1 MSSTTSLIL
10 IGVAVLFILG
20 IKFLSSPKT
29 ARMGNLVAAAGM
41 LIGFVILCDRDG
53 TKVWSH
59 TWTFN
64 YTLIAIAIVI
74 GLIIGAIGAYSVK
87 MTAMPQ
93 MVALFN
99 GLGGGAAALVA
110 SLEFIKG
117 AHPVEMAGVTL
128 PVIHEMSVAFI
139 IPMLFATLIGSLSFS
154 GSIIAYL
161 KLQGK
166 FEKPHTF
173 PGQNILNGLILLVIL
188 GLCGWLTF
196 DASNGNAVTA
206 FVVMFSLALFFG
218 IAMVMPIGGA
228 DMPVVISL
236 LNSFT
241 GLAGF
246 LTFNATSGNAIVA
259 FIVMF
264 SLALFF
270 GIAMVMPIGGADM
283 PVVISLLNSFTGLAV
298 AADGFAIN
306 NTAMIVAGTLVG
318 SSGTLL
324 TLLMCK
330 AMNRPV
336 TNVLFR
342 AFGSSGGTAAAAGG
356 VAGTVKPIQAD
367 EVALLLAYAQRVVV
381 VPGYGMAVAQAQHAV
396 RELTEELGKR
406 GIEVQFAIHAVACR
420 MPGHMNVLLAE
431 ANVPYDQLIEME
443 QINPSMDRVD
453 VCLVIGANDVVNPA
467 AHEDKSSPIY
477 GMPIIEAD
485 RCKTTIVM
493 KRSMA
498 AGFAGIENALFYK
511 DNTRMLFGDAKA
523 SLNALVAAVKAS

>member
-1 MSSTTSLIL
+1 MSSTIAFII
-10 IGVAVLFILG
+10 IGVSVLFILG

-29 ARMGNLVAAAGM
+29 ARTGNLVAAAGM
-41 LIGFVILCDRDG
+41 FIALLVLHKTDG
-53 TKVWSH
+53 NSVWTQGWS
-59 TWTFN
+59 FN
-64 YTLIAIAIVI
+64 YTLIVIGTII

-93 MVALFN
+93 MVAMFN

-110 SLEFIKG
+110 SLEFQRG
-117 AHPVEMAGVTL
+117 AHSFEGIT
-128 PVIHEMSVAFI
+128 AFI
-139 IPMLFATLIGSLSFS
+139 AGSMLFATLIGSLSFS

-161 KLQGK
+161 KLEGK

-188 GLCGWLTF
+188 GLCG
-196 DASNGNAVTA
+196 
-206 FVVMFSLALFFG
+206 
-218 IAMVMPIGGA
+218 
-228 DMPVVISL
+228 
-236 LNSFT
+236 
-241 GLAGF
+241 F
-246 LTFNATSGNAIVA
+246 LTFNASGGNATIA

-270 GIAMVMPIGGADM
+270 GVAMVMPIGGADM

-306 NTAMIVAGTLVG
+306 NLAMVVAGTLVG

-336 TNVLFR
+336 TNVLFG
-342 AFGSSGGTAAAAGG
+342 AFGSSGSAQAGAAGI
-356 VAGTVKPIQAD
+356 VGTVKPIQAD
-367 EVALLLAYAQRVVV
+367 EVALLLAYAQRVVI
-381 VPGYGMAVAQAQHAV
+381 VPGYGMAVAQAQHSV
-396 RELTEELGKR
+396 RELSDELGKR
-406 GIEVQFAIHAVACR
+406 GVEVQFAIHPVAGR

-443 QINPSMDRVD
+443 AINPSMDRVD

-467 AHEDKSSPIY
+467 AREDKSSPIY
-477 GMPIIEAD
+477 GMPIIDAD
-485 RCKTTIVM
+485 HCKTCIVM

-498 AGFAGIENALFYK
+498 AGFAGIENHLFYK

>member
-1 MSSTTSLIL
+1 MSSTIALIL

-29 ARMGNLVAAAGM
+29 ARLGNLVAAAGM
-41 LIGFVILCDRDG
+41 LIGLIVLCKPAEAG
-53 TKVWSH
+53 GANIWTQG
-59 TWTFN
+59 WTFN
-64 YTLIAIAIVI
+64 YTLIVIGTIV
-74 GLIIGAIGAYSVK
+74 GLIIGALGAYSVK

-110 SLEFIKG
+110 SLEFLKDAQPAPIT
-117 AHPVEMAGVTL
+117 ADTL
-128 PVIHEMSVAFI
+128 PHNVGAAIT

-161 KLQGK
+161 KLEGK
-166 FEKPHTF
+166 FEKPMTF

-196 DASNGNAVTA
+196 NATDGNAVK
-206 FVVMFSLALFFG
+206 
-218 IAMVMPIGGA
+218 
-228 DMPVVISL
+228 
-236 LNSFT
+236 
-241 GLAGF
+241 
-246 LTFNATSGNAIVA
+246 A

-306 NTAMIVAGTLVG
+306 NRAMVVAGTLVG

-336 TNVLFR
+336 TNVLFG
-342 AFGSSGGTAAAAGG
+342 AFGSSGGGASSGSDLAGK
-356 VAGTVKPIQAD
+356 TVKSLQAD
-367 EVALLLAYAQRVVV
+367 EAALLLSYAQQVVI
-381 VPGYGMAVAQAQHAV
+381 VPGYGLAVAQAQHQV
-396 RELTEELGKR
+396 RELCDELGKK
-406 GIEVQFAIHAVACR
+406 GVEVRFAIHPVAGR

-431 ANVPYDQLIEME
+431 ANIPYDLLCEME
-443 QINPSMDRVD
+443 AINPTMDRVD

-467 AHEDKSSPIY
+467 AREDKSSPIY
-477 GMPIIEAD
+477 GMPIIDAD
-485 RCKTTIVM
+485 HSKQVIVM

-498 AGFAGIENALFYK
+498 AGFAGIENHLFYK

-523 SLNALVAAVKAS
+523 SLNALVAQVKAS

>member
-1 MSSTTSLIL
+1 MSSTIALIL
-10 IGVAVLFILG
+10 IGVSVLFILG

-29 ARMGNLVAAAGM
+29 ARAGNLVAAAGM
-41 LIGFVILCDRDG
+41 LVGLLVLAKPEGGNIWAQG
-53 TKVWSH
+53 
-59 TWTFN
+59 WTFN
-64 YTLIAIAIVI
+64 YTLIVI
-74 GLIIGAIGAYSVK
+74 GTIIGLVIGALGAYSVK
-87 MTAMPQ
+87 MTSMPQ

-110 SLEFIKG
+110 SLEFLKG
-117 AHPVEMAGVTL
+117 AQPQQVAGMDL
-128 PVIHEMSVAFI
+128 PVLHEVGAAI
-139 IPMLFATLIGSLSFS
+139 TIPMLFATLIGSLSFS

-161 KLQGK
+161 KLEGK

-173 PGQNILNGLILLVIL
+173 PGQNILNGLILLVII

-196 DASNGNAVTA
+196 HA
-206 FVVMFSLALFFG
+206 
-218 IAMVMPIGGA
+218 
-228 DMPVVISL
+228 
-236 LNSFT
+236 
-241 GLAGF
+241 AGH
-246 LTFNATSGNAIVA
+246 NAIVA

-306 NTAMIVAGTLVG
+306 NNAMIVAGTLVG

-336 TNVLFR
+336 TNVLFG
-342 AFGSSGGTAAAAGG
+342 AFGSSGGTGAAAAG
-356 VAGTVKPIQAD
+356 VVGTVKPIQAD

-381 VPGYGMAVAQAQHAV
+381 VPGYGMAVAQAQHSV

-406 GIEVQFAIHAVACR
+406 GVEVQFAIHPVAGR

-467 AHEDKSSPIY
+467 AREEKTSPIY
-477 GMPIIEAD
+477 GMPIIDAD
-485 RCKTTIVM
+485 RCKTCIVM

-498 AGFAGIENALFYK
+498 AGFAGIENHLFYK

>member
-1 MSSTTSLIL
+1 L

-29 ARMGNLVAAAGM
+29 ARIGNLVAAGGM
-41 LIGFVILCDRDG
+41 LIGLVVLSKPEGGNIWAQ
-53 TKVWSH
+53 V
-59 TWTFN
+59 WTFN
-64 YTLIAIAIVI
+64 YALIAIGGIVGLVI
-74 GLIIGAIGAYSVK
+74 GALGAYSVK

-117 AHPVEMAGVTL
+117 AQPIHIADVEL
-128 PVIHEMSVAFI
+128 PVIHEASASVT

-173 PGQNILNGLILLVIL
+173 PGQNFLNGLILLAIL
-188 GLCGWLTF
+188 TLCGWLTIH
-196 DASNGNAVTA
+196 ATGHNAVT
-206 FVVMFSLALFFG
+206 
-218 IAMVMPIGGA
+218 
-228 DMPVVISL
+228 
-236 LNSFT
+236 
-241 GLAGF
+241 
-246 LTFNATSGNAIVA
+246 A

-336 TNVLFR
+336 TNVLFG
-342 AFGSSGGTAAAAGG
+342 AFGSGGGSKAAVDG

-367 EVALLLAYAQRVVV
+367 EAALLLAYAQRVVV
-381 VPGYGMAVAQAQHAV
+381 VPGYGMAVAQAQHQV
-396 RELTEELGKR
+396 RELSDELGKR
-406 GIEVQFAIHAVACR
+406 GIEVQFAIHPVAGR

-467 AHEDKSSPIY
+467 AREEKTSPIY

-485 RCKTTIVM
+485 RCKMTIVM

-498 AGFAGIENALFYK
+498 AGFAGIENLLFYK

-523 SLNALVAAVKAS
+523 SLNTLVAAVKAS

>member
-1 MSSTTSLIL
+1 MSSTIALIY
-10 IGVAVLFILG
+10 IGVAVLFIIG

-29 ARMGNLVAAAGM
+29 ARTGNLVAAAGM
-41 LIGFVILCDRDG
+41 LAGLLALHKTTG
-53 TKVWSH
+53 GLVWTQGWS
-59 TWTFN
+59 FN
-64 YTLIAIAIVI
+64 YTLIAVGTVA
-74 GLIIGAIGAYSVK
+74 GLVIGAIGAYSVK

-110 SLEFIKG
+110 SLEFTRNAQSSTG
-117 AHPVEMAGVTL
+117 PGSTFTTV
-128 PVIHEMSVAFI
+128 
-139 IPMLFATLIGSLSFS
+139 PMLLATLIGSLSFA
-154 GSIIAYL
+154 GSLIAYL

-173 PGQNILNGLILLVIL
+173 PGQNFLNGLILLVIL
-188 GLCGWLTF
+188 ALGGWLTF
-196 DASNGNAVTA
+196 NASGGGAVTA
-206 FVVMFSLALFFG
+206 FVVLFALALFFG
-218 IAMVMPIGGA
+218 VAMV
-228 DMPVVISL
+228 L
-236 LNSFT
+236 
-241 GLAGF
+241 
-246 LTFNATSGNAIVA
+246 
-259 FIVMF
+259 
-264 SLALFF
+264 
-270 GIAMVMPIGGADM
+270 PIGGADM

-306 NTAMIVAGTLVG
+306 NLAMVVAGTLVG

-336 TNVLFR
+336 TNVLFG
-342 AFGSSGGTAAAAGG
+342 AFGSGGGSQAAAGG

-367 EVALLLAYAQRVVV
+367 EAALLLSYAQRVVI

-396 RELTEELGKR
+396 RELAEELGQR
-406 GIEVQFAIHAVACR
+406 GVEVQFAIHPVAGR

-431 ANVPYDQLIEME
+431 ASVPYDQLIEME

-467 AHEDKSSPIY
+467 AREEKTSPIY
-477 GMPIIEAD
+477 GMPVIEAD
-485 RCKTTIVM
+485 RCKTTIVL

-498 AGFAGIENALFYK
+498 AGFAGIENLLFYK

-523 SLNALVAAVKAS
+523 SLNALVAAVKAT

>member
-1 MSSTTSLIL
+1 MSNIIPLII
-10 IGVAVLFILG
+10 IGASVLFILG
-20 IKFLSSPKT
+20 IKMLSSPKT
-29 ARMGNLVAAAGM
+29 ARRGNLIAAAGM
-41 LIGFVILCDRDG
+41 LVALFVLQQPNG
-53 TKVWSH
+53 QNVWTHS
-59 TWTFN
+59 WTFN
-64 YTLIAIAIVI
+64 YTLIVIGTVI

-87 MTAMPQ
+87 MTSMPQ

-117 AHPVEMAGVTL
+117 AHPAEIAGVAMPDAHQTT
-128 PVIHEMSVAFI
+128 AFI
-139 IPMLFATLIGSLSFS
+139 AGSMLFATLIGSLSFS

-161 KLQGK
+161 KLEGK

-196 DASNGNAVTA
+196 NATNGNATA
-206 FVVMFSLALFFG
+206 AFIVMFCLALFFG
-218 IAMVMPIGGA
+218 VAMV
-228 DMPVVISL
+228 L
-236 LNSFT
+236 
-241 GLAGF
+241 
-246 LTFNATSGNAIVA
+246 
-259 FIVMF
+259 
-264 SLALFF
+264 
-270 GIAMVMPIGGADM
+270 PIGGADM

-306 NTAMIVAGTLVG
+306 NLAMVVAGTLVG

-324 TLLMCK
+324 TLLMCQ

-336 TNVLFR
+336 TNVLFG
-342 AFGSSGGTAAAAGG
+342 AFGSSGGSAAAAAG

-381 VPGYGMAVAQAQHAV
+381 VPGYGMAVAQAQHSV
-396 RELTEELGKR
+396 RELSDELGKR
-406 GIEVQFAIHAVACR
+406 GVEVQFAIHPVAGR

-431 ANVPYDQLIEME
+431 ANVPYDQLVEME
-443 QINPSMDRVD
+443 AINPSMDRVD

-467 AHEDKSSPIY
+467 AREEKTSPIY

-485 RCKTTIVM
+485 HCKTVIVM

-498 AGFAGIENALFYK
+498 AGFAGIENHLFYK

>member
-1 MSSTTSLIL
+1 MSPAVSLIF
-10 IGVAVLFILG
+10 IGVAALFIIG

-29 ARMGNLVAAAGM
+29 ARIGNLVAAAGM
-41 LIGFVILCDRDG
+41 IVAFLALHKVDG
-53 TKVWSH
+53 TSVWMHGWSV
-59 TWTFN
+59 N
-64 YTLIAIAIVI
+64 YTLIAAGIVI
-74 GLIIGAIGAYSVK
+74 GLVVGAAGAYSVK

-110 SLEFIKG
+110 SLEF
-117 AHPVEMAGVTL
+117 ARDSRSYEVVAGFVT
-128 PVIHEMSVAFI
+128 V
-139 IPMLFATLIGSLSFS
+139 PMLFATLIGSLSFS

-166 FEKPHTF
+166 FEKPMTF
-173 PGQNILNGLILLVIL
+173 TGQNFLNGLILLVIL
-188 GLCGWLTF
+188 GLAGWLIVN
-196 DASNGNAVTA
+196 ASAA
-206 FVVMFSLALFFG
+206 
-218 IAMVMPIGGA
+218 GA
-228 DMPVVISL
+228 
-236 LNSFT
+236 
-241 GLAGF
+241 
-246 LTFNATSGNAIVA
+246 ATA

-264 SLALFF
+264 ALALFF

-336 TNVLFR
+336 TNVLFG
-342 AFGSSGGTAAAAGG
+342 AFGSSGGTKAAANG
-356 VAGTVKPIQAD
+356 VAGTVKPVQAD
-367 EVALLLAYAQRVVV
+367 EAALLLAYAQRVVV
-381 VPGYGMAVAQAQHAV
+381 VPGYGMAVAQAQHQV
-396 RELTEELGKR
+396 RELTDELGKR
-406 GIEVQFAIHAVACR
+406 GVEVQFAIHPVAGR

-467 AHEDKSSPIY
+467 AREEKSSPIY
-477 GMPIIEAD
+477 GMPIIDAD
-485 RCKTTIVM
+485 HAKTVIVM

-498 AGFAGIENALFYK
+498 AGFAGIENHLFYK

-523 SLNALVAAVKAS
+523 SLNALVAQVNAS

>member
-1 MSSTTSLIL
+1 MSSTIALIL

-29 ARMGNLVAAAGM
+29 ARKGNLVAAAGM
-41 LIGFVILCDRDG
+41 AVGLIILCKPDG
-53 TKVWSH
+53 ANI
-59 TWTFN
+59 WTHGNN
-64 YTLIAIAIVI
+64 YLLIVI
-74 GLIIGAIGAYSVK
+74 GIIVGLVIGAFGAYSVK

-110 SLEFIKG
+110 SLEFLKG
-117 AHPVEMAGVTL
+117 AQPAAQLAGVEIPALQNPSAAIT
-128 PVIHEMSVAFI
+128 

-161 KLQGK
+161 KLEGK
-166 FEKPHTF
+166 FEKPMTF
-173 PGQNILNGLILLVIL
+173 PGQNILNGLIGLVIL

-196 DASNGNAVTA
+196 NATDGNAVK
-206 FVVMFSLALFFG
+206 
-218 IAMVMPIGGA
+218 
-228 DMPVVISL
+228 
-236 LNSFT
+236 
-241 GLAGF
+241 
-246 LTFNATSGNAIVA
+246 A

-306 NTAMIVAGTLVG
+306 NRAMVVAGTLVG

-336 TNVLFR
+336 TNVLFG
-342 AFGSSGGTAAAAGG
+342 AFGSSGGGASSGSDLAGK
-356 VAGTVKPIQAD
+356 TVKSLQAD
-367 EVALLLAYAQRVVV
+367 EAALLLSYAQQVVI
-381 VPGYGMAVAQAQHAV
+381 VPGYGLAVAQAQHQV
-396 RELTEELGKR
+396 RELCDELGKK
-406 GIEVQFAIHAVACR
+406 GVEVRFAIHPVAGR

-431 ANVPYDQLIEME
+431 ANIPYDLLCEME
-443 QINPSMDRVD
+443 AINPTMDRVD

-467 AHEDKSSPIY
+467 AREDKSSPIY
-477 GMPIIEAD
+477 GMPIIDAD
-485 RCKTTIVM
+485 HSKQVIVM

-498 AGFAGIENALFYK
+498 AGFAGIENHLFYK

-523 SLNALVAAVKAS
+523 SLNALVAQVKAS

>member
-1 MSSTTSLIL
+1 MSSTIALII
-10 IGVAVLFILG
+10 IGVAVLFIIG
-20 IKFLSSPKT
+20 IKLLSSPKT
-29 ARMGNLVAAAGM
+29 ARLGNLVAAAGM
-41 LIGFVILCDRDG
+41 TVALVILHKPNGDY
-53 TKVWSH
+53 VWSQG
-59 TWTFN
+59 WSFN
-64 YTLIAIAIVI
+64 YTLIAIGILIGIIV
-74 GLIIGAIGAYSVK
+74 GALGAYSVK

-110 SLEFIKG
+110 SLEFVKPDHDIT
-117 AHPVEMAGVTL
+117 MFIAG
-128 PVIHEMSVAFI
+128 S
-139 IPMLFATLIGSLSFS
+139 MLFATLIGSLSFS

-166 FEKPHTF
+166 FEKPMTF

-188 GLCGWLTF
+188 GLCGFLTCH
-196 DASNGNAVTA
+196 AAGGNATA
-206 FVVMFSLALFFG
+206 AFIVLFSLALFFG
-218 IAMVMPIGGA
+218 V
-228 DMPVVISL
+228 
-236 LNSFT
+236 
-241 GLAGF
+241 
-246 LTFNATSGNAIVA
+246 
-259 FIVMF
+259 
-264 SLALFF
+264 
-270 GIAMVMPIGGADM
+270 AMVMPIGGADM

-306 NTAMIVAGTLVG
+306 NLAMVVAGTLVG

-336 TNVLFR
+336 TNVLFG
-342 AFGSSGGTAAAAGG
+342 AFGSSGGAGGAAAGDL
-356 VAGTVKPIQAD
+356 AGKTVKPIQAD
-367 EVALLLAYAQRVVV
+367 EVALLLAYAQQVVV
-381 VPGYGMAVAQAQHAV
+381 VPGYGMAVAQAQHSV
-396 RELTEELGKR
+396 RELSDELGKR
-406 GIEVQFAIHAVACR
+406 GVEVRFAIHPVAGR

-431 ANVPYDQLIEME
+431 ANVPYDQLVEME
-443 QINPSMDRVD
+443 AINPSMDRVD

-467 AHEDKSSPIY
+467 AREEKTSPIY

-485 RCKTTIVM
+485 RSKSVIVM

-498 AGFAGIENALFYK
+498 AGFAGIENHLFYK